1 MSVWHRQI
9 EGWRVSIFRGSVL
22 STRRQIML
30 LLKPEPGESVNRVS
44 ITFEP
49 SPPADFVGI
58 DSDLMTVRLALGDYG
73 DMVHLLQTGGP
84 LYFTAYEAGSPPVR
98 FAGLST
104 APGDG
109 EGGSVGEESSGSA
122 PG

>member
-9 EGWRVSIFRGSVL
+9 EGWRVPTFRGSVL

-30 LLKPEPGESVNRVS
+30 HLKPEPGESVNRVS

-49 SPPADFVGI
+49 SPPSNFIGV

-104 APGDG
+104 APGDAEGSAG
-109 EGGSVGEESSGSA
+109 EPKSA